1 MSSTKCLD
9 FHSSEVPKTILQLKM
24 KALCRLELTLVE
36 GCTEKMGCS
45 SSLYKEPML
54 RCCVL
59 RSFPLLS
66 LAWSRLSL
74 LKSQRFQNINY
85 ISERLTIISPWFSS
99 IFSLSTTPSGCW
111 RCWTARG
118 SHPPSAGLRGSSNA
132 SITVPYDQLVKC
144 PLDSVNAHEIH
155 EKNIKWGVYR
165 PLKSM
170 NFQHFHDLW
179 GSPGFFLQRELASFI
194 QNFAGR

>member
-1 MSSTKCLD
+1 
-9 FHSSEVPKTILQLKM
+9 M

-155 EKNIKWGVYR
+155 EKKHKMRSLQASKKHELPALPRSLGQSR
-165 PLKSM
+165 L
-170 NFQHFHDLW
+170 FFTA
-179 GSPGFFLQRELASFI
+179 GTGFFHPKFCW
-194 QNFAGR
+194 